1 MSLFVNSMSTQPLDP
16 SSLCSG
22 GSSGSNAASL
32 VKVLQQIA
40 QMIQEITQ
48 ALKMA
53 ASADQ
58 DGSGLGGGGGGGGGG
73 GMPQSLAAAPGGGAG
88 GGGGVPAAGGGG
100 GGGTPAVSDSPAGSG
115 SGTPVQASAGT
126 TGPSSGTDVSSLGG
140 SNADKIASF
149 LQNNLGLNKDAAAGV
164 LGNLQQ
170 ESGLES
176 DINQGGA
183 RGGPSANN
191 ADDNQNGYGLAQWG
205 GVRKE
210 GLEQFAASQGKP
222 ASDLGVQLDYLAKEV
237 GEKPGLVDALNSA
250 GSPDAAAK
258 VWDQQFEMASDPQ
271 MQNRNQYAEQFA
283 SQGL

>member
-1 MSLFVNSMSTQPLDP
+1 MSLSINSMSTQSIDP
-16 SSLCSG
+16 SSLDTS

-32 VKVLQQIA
+32 MQVLQQIA

-73 GMPQSLAAAPGGGAG
+73 GMPQSLAASPGGGVG
-88 GGGGVPAAGGGG
+88 GGAPAAGGGG
-100 GGGTPAVSDSPAGSG
+100 APAAGGGAPPAASSG
-115 SGTPVQASAGT
+115 DGTPVQSSAGT

-140 SNADKIASF
+140 SNADKIASY

-210 GLEQFAASQGKP
+210 GLEQFASQQGKP

-283 SQGL
+283 AQGL

>member
-1 MSLFVNSMSTQPLDP
+1 S
-16 SSLCSG
+16 
-22 GSSGSNAASL
+22 
-32 VKVLQQIA
+32 
-40 QMIQEITQ
+40 
-48 ALKMA
+48 
-53 ASADQ
+53 
-58 DGSGLGGGGGGGGGG
+58 
-73 GMPQSLAAAPGGGAG
+73 
-88 GGGGVPAAGGGG
+88 
-100 GGGTPAVSDSPAGSG
+100 AGSG
-115 SGTPVQASAGT
+115 DGTPVQASAGT
-126 TGPSSGTDVSSLGG
+126 TGPSTGTDVSSLGG

-170 ESGLES
+170 ESGLNA

-283 SQGL
+283 AQGL